1 MAKGRWVRPVT
12 AVGNQPVT
20 SYEEAP
26 QARCMRGC
34 VCGMS
39 LCPWLTPHAAPPFLI
54 LDGITLALIP
64 QALSVWVATEG
75 CRQCISYLLSSW
87 EASFIYMLMFTRAT
101 RLAGI
106 LWRAG
111 MRQILSH
118 RELPAPPPDHT
129 IFPLLITW
137 RWKARPELVFL
148 RASVDVLHFFL
159 DLSLPSVHP
168 GPREEEERGGGKL
181 WLILLWRQPKGEEHS
196 GCDRNHHKRGLL
208 GGVSGGVGVQVMFQ
222 EEGLPWRE
230 LLVHLL
236 SW

>member
-1 MAKGRWVRPVT
+1 MRKHPRHTVWQDVC
-12 AVGNQPVT
+12 VGWD
-20 SYEEAP
+20 
-26 QARCMRGC
+26 
-34 VCGMS
+34 
-39 LCPWLTPHAAPPFLI
+39 LCPWLTPHSTPPFLI

-64 QALSVWVATEG
+64 QSLSVWVATEG
-75 CRQCISYLLSSW
+75 CKQCISYLLSSW
-87 EASFIYMLMFTRAT
+87 EASFIYMLMFTTAT

-106 LWRAG
+106 LWRVR

-118 RELPAPPPDHT
+118 REQPAPPPGSHD
-129 IFPLLITW
+129 FPFAHHLEMEGET
-137 RWKARPELVFL
+137 RTGFL